1 VLSGT
6 PFLFLANLRQLASI
20 YARGEIFLN
29 LLRLPLGIWRKLRYF
44 MACTAED
51 NKPASNSV

>member
-1 VLSGT
+1 
-6 PFLFLANLRQLASI
+6 LANLRQLTPI